1 MKRITAIGA
10 DARAAPTSTN
20 MKTATATEAIV
31 DTPSTKTTSSLTGQL
46 HSYPHRY
53 FGDGGG
59 SGVIAQLQRLDHGQP
74 VLAPVEVRVV
84 AVDLEQLT
92 SGAPAR
98 LGAHESVRKGTPTG
112 AESVLHP
119 HTYREATQAER
130 DATTIANQNALIRQL
145 ERRVRAQV
153 GFRSWRRLS
162 SMRRS
167 PSSPRS
173 SVSGRLGGSDRLSRR
188 RDAIAG

>member
-1 MKRITAIGA
+1 
-10 DARAAPTSTN
+10 

-31 DTPSTKTTSSLTGQL
+31 DTPSTKTTSNLTGQL

-145 ERRVRAQV
+145 ERRVRAQRRIQELETLV
-153 GFRSWRRLS
+153 GYEKVALIAEIERLRQARRQ
-162 SMRRS
+162 RQIE
-167 PSSPRS
+167 PTT
-173 SVSGRLGGSDRLSRR
+173 
-188 RDAIAG
+188 